1 MTQDSPIKDETRK
14 RLGLLTEE
22 ELCSALDNKP
32 ATLQQWRCEG
42 YGPKWV
48 KLGKAVFYRFS
59 DVEDWI
65 NRSVCESV
73 KDVPNAEV
81 APQQIQ
87 SAEQRVDEVVP

>member
-1 MTQDSPIKDETRK
+1 MTDSPIKDETRK

-48 KLGKAVFYRFS
+48 KLGKAVFYRFT

-73 KDVPNAEV
+73 KDTTNAEV

>member
-1 MTQDSPIKDETRK
+1 MTDSPIKDETRK

-48 KLGKAVFYRFS
+48 KLGKAVFYRFT

-73 KDVPNAEV
+73 KDTPNAEV

>member
-1 MTQDSPIKDETRK
+1 MTDSPIKDETRK

-48 KLGKAVFYRFS
+48 KLGKAVFYRFT

-73 KDVPNAEV
+73 KDAPNAEV